1 MKLKRLNTSV
11 FFNWNSVE
19 PDMPCQ
25 SHYLRKK
32 EIILKKKLM
41 KNIQQKSPKSIKKR
55 FFYVQFFKR
64 FKYASLNKPPP
75 PLHPP
80 DLTKV
85 R

>member
-19 PDMPCQ
+19 PDMLCQ

-55 FFYVQFFKR
+55 FFMFN
-64 FKYASLNKPPP
+64 SLKGLNTPP
-75 PLHPP
+75 
-80 DLTKV
+80 
-85 R
+85 